1 MAQKRYYWLKLKED
15 FFNDDA
21 ISWLEEQKNGKAYC
35 LFYLKLCLKSLRSN
49 GVLIRQIGDMLI
61 PYDVAKLAE
70 MTHVDVD
77 TVVVAM
83 ELLQKIKLIEVL
95 DNGEIYMSQLS
106 RMVGSESDKAESMR
120 LLRGK
125 RKEMENSNEWKK
137 KAVTMLP
144 FSSNIV
150 TQEIELEKE
159 IEKELKQQLIERNY
173 SISRRK
179 NTLNNEICQ
188 GGLSIDLRELSTNL
202 SIKQRKY
209 LLDNFNKKDIEEK
222 YVIFLQQKNIRNA
235 YSWFLA
241 ALKKDFK
248 PKNISK
254 TVNSN
259 CDKCHGTGSYACQ
272 VGESGEIISV
282 VCDCS
287 RNG

>member
-120 LLRGK
+120 LLREK
-125 RKEMENSNEWKK
+125 RKEMENSSEWEK

-159 IEKELKQQLIERNY
+159 KEKELKQQPIERNH

-188 GGLSIDLRELSTNL
+188 GDLSTDLKELSTNL

-241 ALKKDFK
+241 ALQKDFK
-248 PKNISK
+248 LKNISK

-259 CDKCHGTGSYACQ
+259 CNKCHGTGSYACR

-282 VCDCS
+282 VCDCL